1 MKYFLYLE
9 QATIEPPFKKFKE
22 FTKATLGM

>member
-9 QATIEPPFKKFKE
+9 QASIQPHFKKFKK

>member
-9 QATIEPPFKKFKE
+9 QASIEPHFKKFKE
-22 FTKATLGM
+22 FIKATLGM

>member
-9 QATIEPPFKKFKE
+9 QASIKPPFKKFKE